1 MVTINRRALFLA
13 NWVQFW
19 KLGPISGK
27 IEISEKTAKK
37 RLPQIFDTFYGPIIR
52 QELSAAFTF
61 NNDKSSSRER
71 KRIEAVR

>member
-1 MVTINRRALFLA
+1 MA

-19 KLGPISGK
+19 KLGLISGK

-37 RLPQIFDTFYGPIIR
+37 LFTQIFDAIYRPITR